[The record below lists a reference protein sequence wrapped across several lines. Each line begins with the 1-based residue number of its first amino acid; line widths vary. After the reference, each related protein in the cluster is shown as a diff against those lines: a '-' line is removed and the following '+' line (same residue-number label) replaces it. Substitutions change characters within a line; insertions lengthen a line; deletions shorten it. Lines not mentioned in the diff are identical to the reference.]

1 MEDFERVFTIEELLP
16 SRSYCRITK
25 ALKQMGMN
33 HFSVNNLEGTPL
45 LQYGK
50 DNGLNQIDLS
60 AELEP
65 VGFLRFEPEKFE
77 LAESAANFIL
87 EVLQTNWRY
96 QMASDIHLQVSKQD
110 YYDLKSKHQQLQE
123 SERRY
128 RELSEHLEDKVRAQ
142 LNVIEDSQRQLYET
156 EKMAS
161 IGQLAAGVAHE
172 INNPIGFV
180 SSNLNTA
187 IDYLQ
192 ELNQFFSRF
201 LENGTNSTLSDK
213 ESSEAEFLL
222 EDFGSL
228 LIESKE
234 GTQRVAR
241 IVADLRAFSNVDQ
254 SEDAWIKL
262 SDNLSQVARI
272 FLTSVEKK
280 IILETNISPLLPTWC
295 KPAHINQLLLN
306 LLDNAAN
313 AITQQGKITLGCEM
327 VNGSILLEVKD
338 TGVGMDEETKRKAFL
353 PFYTTREVGGGTGLG
368 LTVSRDIVLA
378 HNGKITMESQ
388 LGQGTTIQVIIPL
401 KDKEPLT

>member
-1 MEDFERVFTIEELLP
+1 VEDFERVFTIEELLP

>member
-1 MEDFERVFTIEELLP
+1 VEDFERVFTIEELLP

-25 ALKQMGMN
+25 ALQQMGMN

-45 LQYGK
+45 LQYGQ

-65 VGFLRFEPEKFE
+65 VGFLRFEPEKLE

-142 LNVIEDSQRQLYET
+142 LKVIEDSQRQLYET

-327 VNGSILLEVKD
+327 VNGSIFLEVKD

-401 KDKEPLT
+401 KDKSR

>member
-1 MEDFERVFTIEELLP
+1 
-16 SRSYCRITK
+16 
-25 ALKQMGMN
+25 MN